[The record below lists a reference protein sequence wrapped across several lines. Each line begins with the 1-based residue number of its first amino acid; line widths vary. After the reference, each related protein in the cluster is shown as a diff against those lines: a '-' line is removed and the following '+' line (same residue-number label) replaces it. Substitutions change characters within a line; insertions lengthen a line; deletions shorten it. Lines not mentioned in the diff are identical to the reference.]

1 MKAKNRLKQLTLNFA
16 SPGADRVIG
25 EENTLITHERADFI
39 NEVEIETIL
48 AQHKLPAPAKVR
60 ELLVKA
66 REMRGLSMDEVATL
80 SFVESPELL
89 QELFAT
95 ARQIKEEIYGTRL
108 VFFAPLYISNR
119 CANECTYCA
128 FRATNAALKRR
139 TLTQNE
145 IAEETRILIRQG
157 HKRILMVSG
166 EALPPEGFQ
175 YLLDSIAT
183 IYSTRVG
190 PGEIRR
196 VNVNLA
202 PQTTERFRLLK
213 QAEIGTFQLF
223 QETYHRP
230 TYAAVH
236 LKGTKRD
243 YDWRATAFDRAME
256 AGIDDVGIGI
266 LFGLYDWRFE
276 IIAMMQQIRHLEEK
290 FGVGPHTISFPR
302 MEPAV
307 GSDIASQP
315 PYPVSDEDFMK
326 MIAIMRLAVPY
337 TGMIMSTRETAEVRR
352 ATLELGISQISAG
365 SRTDPGGY
373 KDGEGDP
380 NAGQFQLGDH
390 RTVEEV
396 VSDVVSLGYL
406 PSFCTACYRLGRT
419 GQDFMD
425 IAKPGE
431 IKYHCHPN
439 ALSTFQE
446 YLCDYAGPKAKS
458 IGEKLISIELQ
469 HMDGQQTACALPMLN
484 KVRRGERDV
493 FV

>member
-1 MKAKNRLKQLTLNFA
+1 M
-16 SPGADRVIG
+16 
-25 EENTLITHERADFI
+25 ITHERADFI
-39 NEVEIETIL
+39 CEQEIESIL
-48 AQHKLPAPAKVR
+48 AKSRRPEPSQVR

-66 REMRGLSMDEVATL
+66 REMHGLSMEEVARL

-89 QELFAT
+89 AEIFST
-95 ARQIKEEIYGTRL
+95 AKQIKEEIYGTRL
-108 VFFAPLYISNR
+108 VLFAPLYISNR

-128 FRATNAALKRR
+128 FRATNADLKRR
-139 TLTQNE
+139 TLTQEE

-157 HKRILMVSG
+157 HKRVLVVSG

-175 YLLDSIAT
+175 YILDSIAT
-183 IYSTRVG
+183 VYETKIG

-202 PQTTERFRLLK
+202 PQTTERFRQLK
-213 QAEIGTFQLF
+213 AANIGTFQLF

-243 YDWRATAFDRAME
+243 YDWRATAFDRAMT
-256 AGIDDVGIGI
+256 AGIDDVGIGV
-266 LFGLYDWRFE
+266 LFGLYEWRFE
-276 IIAMMQQIRHLEEK
+276 IIAMMQHIQHLEQK

-307 GSDIASQP
+307 GSDIASRP
-315 PYPVSDEDFMK
+315 PHPVSDADFLK

-337 TGMIMSTRETAEVRR
+337 TGMIMSTREGADVRR
-352 ATLELGISQISAG
+352 ATLEVGISQISAG

-373 KDGEGDP
+373 KDGLGDP
-380 NAGQFQLGDH
+380 NGSQFQLGDH
-390 RTVEEV
+390 RSVEEV

-425 IAKPGE
+425 MAKPGE

-446 YLCDYAGPKAKS
+446 YLSDYASPQAKAA
-458 IGEKLISIELQ
+458 GEKLISIELQ
-469 HMDGQQTACALPMLN
+469 HMDGQQTDIALPMLN
-484 KVRRGERDV
+484 QVRRGERDV

>member
-1 MKAKNRLKQLTLNFA
+1 M
-16 SPGADRVIG
+16 
-25 EENTLITHERADFI
+25 ITHERADFI
-39 NEVEIETIL
+39 NEQEIDAIL
-48 AQHKLPAPAKVR
+48 TSGLRPQPTQVR
-60 ELLVKA
+60 ELLAKA
-66 REMRGLSMDEVATL
+66 REMQGLSMEEVASL
-80 SFVESPELL
+80 SLVESPELL
-89 QELFAT
+89 AEIFST
-95 ARQIKEEIYGTRL
+95 AKQIKEEIYGSRL
-108 VFFAPLYISNR
+108 VLFAPLYISNR
-119 CANECTYCA
+119 CLNECTYCA
-128 FRATNAALKRR
+128 FRATNTALRRR
-139 TLTQNE
+139 TLNQEE

-157 HKRILMVSG
+157 HKRVLVVAG
-166 EALPPEGFQ
+166 EALPPQGFQ
-175 YLLDSIAT
+175 YIVDTIQT
-183 IYSTRVG
+183 IYGTRIG

-196 VNVNLA
+196 INVNLA
-202 PQTTERFRLLK
+202 PQTTERFRQLK
-213 QAEIGTFQLF
+213 EAQIGTFQLF

-256 AGIDDVGIGI
+256 AGIDDVGMGV

-276 IIAMMQQIRHLEEK
+276 LMAMMQHIHHLEEK
-290 FGVGPHTISFPR
+290 FGVGPHTLSFPR
-302 MEPAV
+302 IEPAV
-307 GSDIASQP
+307 GSDIASKP
-315 PYPVSDEDFMK
+315 PHAVSDADFLK
-326 MIAIMRLAVPY
+326 MVAIMRLAVPY

-380 NAGQFQLGDH
+380 NGSQFQLGDH

-396 VSDVVSLGYL
+396 VSDVVSLGFL

-425 IAKPGE
+425 LAKPGE

-446 YLCDYAGPKAKS
+446 YLCDYAGPQAKS
-458 IGEKLISIELQ
+458 AGEKLISIELQ
-469 HMDGQQTACALPMLN
+469 HMDGRQTACALPMLN
-484 KVRRGERDV
+484 QVRRGERDV

>member
-1 MKAKNRLKQLTLNFA
+1 MKK
-16 SPGADRVIG
+16 
-25 EENTLITHERADFI
+25 ENNLITHERADFI
-39 NEVEIETIL
+39 NEQEIEGIL
-48 AQHKLPAPAKVR
+48 GRPQRPSPSRVR
-60 ELLVKA
+60 ELLAKA
-66 REMRGLSMDEVATL
+66 REMQGLSMDEVACL
-80 SFVESPELL
+80 SFVERPDLL
-89 QELFAT
+89 DEIFST
-95 ARQIKEEIYGTRL
+95 AKNIKEEIYGSRL
-108 VFFAPLYISNR
+108 VLFAPLYISNR

-128 FRATNAALKRR
+128 FRATNTNLKRR
-139 TLTQNE
+139 TLTQEE

-157 HKRILMVSG
+157 HKRALVVSG
-166 EALPPEGFQ
+166 EALPPQGFQ
-175 YLLDSIAT
+175 YILDSIAT
-183 IYSTRVG
+183 VYDTRIG
-190 PGEIRR
+190 SGEIRR

-202 PQTTERFRLLK
+202 PQTLDRFRQLK
-213 QAEIGTFQLF
+213 AANIGTFQLF

-243 YDWRATAFDRAME
+243 YDWRTTAFDRAME
-256 AGIDDVGIGI
+256 AGIDDVGIGV

-276 IIAMMQQIRHLEEK
+276 IMAMMQHIRHLEET

-315 PYPVSDEDFMK
+315 PHPVNDADFMK

-380 NAGQFQLGDH
+380 NGSQFQLGDH
-390 RTVEEV
+390 RTIDEV
-396 VSDVVSLGYL
+396 VSDVVSLGFL
-406 PSFCTACYRLGRT
+406 PSFCTACYRMGRT
-419 GQDFMD
+419 GHDFMD
-425 IAKPGE
+425 LAKPGE

-446 YLCDYAGPKAKS
+446 YLCDYASPQAKS
-458 IGEKLISIELQ
+458 AGEKLISIELQ
-469 HMDGQQTACALPMLN
+469 QMDGRQTACALPMLN
-484 KVRRGERDV
+484 QVRRGERDV

>member
-1 MKAKNRLKQLTLNFA
+1 M
-16 SPGADRVIG
+16 
-25 EENTLITHERADFI
+25 ITHERANFI
-39 NEVEIETIL
+39 CEQEIEGIL
-48 AQHKLPAPAKVR
+48 AHRQSPAPAQVR

-66 REMRGLSMDEVATL
+66 REMHGLSMDEVARL

-89 QELFAT
+89 QEIFST
-95 ARQIKEEIYGTRL
+95 AKQIKEEIYGTRL
-108 VFFAPLYISNR
+108 VLFAPLYISNR

-128 FRATNAALKRR
+128 FRATNTALKRR
-139 TLTQNE
+139 TLTQAE

-157 HKRILMVSG
+157 HKRVLVVAG
-166 EALPPEGFQ
+166 EALPPQGFQ
-175 YLLDSIAT
+175 YILDSIAT
-183 IYSTRVG
+183 VYDTRIG
-190 PGEIRR
+190 NGEIRR

-202 PQTTERFRLLK
+202 PQTTERFRQLK
-213 QAEIGTFQLF
+213 QANIGTFQLF

-230 TYAAVH
+230 TYAEVH
-236 LKGTKRD
+236 LKGLKRD
-243 YDWRATAFDRAME
+243 YDWRATVFDRAME
-256 AGIDDVGIGI
+256 AGIDDVGMGV

-276 IIAMMQQIRHLEEK
+276 ILAMMQHFRHLEEK

-302 MEPAV
+302 IEPAF
-307 GSDIASQP
+307 GSDIASKP
-315 PYPVSDEDFMK
+315 PHAVSDADFMK

-352 ATLELGISQISAG
+352 TTLALGVSQISAG

-380 NAGQFQLGDH
+380 NSSQFQLGDH

-406 PSFCTACYRLGRT
+406 PSFCTACYRMGRT

-425 IAKPGE
+425 LAKPGE

-446 YLCDYAGPKAKS
+446 YLSDYAGPQAKS
-458 IGEKLISIELQ
+458 AGEKLISIELQ
-469 HMDGQQTACALPMLN
+469 HMDGQQIACALPMLN

>member
-1 MKAKNRLKQLTLNFA
+1 
-16 SPGADRVIG
+16 
-25 EENTLITHERADFI
+25 LITHERADFI
-39 NEVEIETIL
+39 CEQEIEGIL
-48 AQHKLPAPAKVR
+48 AHRQSPKPAQVR
-60 ELLVKA
+60 ELLAKA
-66 REMRGLSMDEVATL
+66 REMHGLSMDEVARL
-80 SFVESPELL
+80 SFVEDPELL
-89 QELFAT
+89 QEIFST
-95 ARQIKEEIYGTRL
+95 AKQIKEEIYGTRL
-108 VFFAPLYISNR
+108 VLFAPLYISNR

-128 FRATNAALKRR
+128 FRATNTALKRR
-139 TLTQNE
+139 TLTQAE

-157 HKRILMVSG
+157 HKRVLVVAG
-166 EALPPEGFQ
+166 EALPPQGFQ
-175 YLLDSIAT
+175 YIIDSIAT
-183 IYSTRVG
+183 VYDTRIG
-190 PGEIRR
+190 NGEIRR

-202 PQTTERFRLLK
+202 PQTTERFRQLK
-213 QAEIGTFQLF
+213 AANIGTFQLF

-230 TYAAVH
+230 TYAEVH
-236 LKGTKRD
+236 LKGLKRD
-243 YDWRATAFDRAME
+243 YDWRATVFDRAME
-256 AGIDDVGIGI
+256 AGIDDVGMGV

-276 IIAMMQQIRHLEEK
+276 ILAMMQHFRHLEEK

-302 MEPAV
+302 IEPAV
-307 GSDIASQP
+307 GSDIASKP
-315 PYPVSDEDFMK
+315 PHAVSDADFMK

-352 ATLELGISQISAG
+352 TTLALGVSQISAG

-380 NAGQFQLGDH
+380 NSSQFQLGDH

-406 PSFCTACYRLGRT
+406 PSFCTACYRMGRT

-425 IAKPGE
+425 LAKPGE

-446 YLCDYAGPKAKS
+446 YLSDYAGPQAKS
-458 IGEKLISIELQ
+458 AGEKLISIELQ

>member
-1 MKAKNRLKQLTLNFA
+1 M
-16 SPGADRVIG
+16 
-25 EENTLITHERADFI
+25 ITHERANFI
-39 NEVEIETIL
+39 CEQEIEGIL
-48 AQHKLPAPAKVR
+48 AHRQSPAPAQVR

-66 REMRGLSMDEVATL
+66 REMHGLSMDEVARL

-89 QELFAT
+89 QEIFST
-95 ARQIKEEIYGTRL
+95 AKQIKEEIYGTRL
-108 VFFAPLYISNR
+108 VLFAPLYISNR

-128 FRATNAALKRR
+128 FRATNTALKRR
-139 TLTQNE
+139 TLTQAE

-157 HKRILMVSG
+157 HKRVLVVAG
-166 EALPPEGFQ
+166 EALPPQGFQ
-175 YLLDSIAT
+175 YIIDSIAT
-183 IYSTRVG
+183 VYDTRIG
-190 PGEIRR
+190 NGEIRR

-202 PQTTERFRLLK
+202 PQTTERFRQLK
-213 QAEIGTFQLF
+213 AANIGTFQLF

-230 TYAAVH
+230 TYAEVH
-236 LKGTKRD
+236 LKGLKRD
-243 YDWRATAFDRAME
+243 YDWRATVFDRAME
-256 AGIDDVGIGI
+256 AGIDDVGMGV

-276 IIAMMQQIRHLEEK
+276 ILAMMQHFRHLEEK

-302 MEPAV
+302 IEPAF
-307 GSDIASQP
+307 GSDIASKP
-315 PYPVSDEDFMK
+315 PHAVSDADFMK

-352 ATLELGISQISAG
+352 TTLALGVSQISAG

-380 NAGQFQLGDH
+380 NSSQFQLGDH

-406 PSFCTACYRLGRT
+406 PSFCTACYRMGRT

-425 IAKPGE
+425 LAKPGE

-446 YLCDYAGPKAKS
+446 YLSDYAGPQAKS
-458 IGEKLISIELQ
+458 AGEKLISIELQ
-469 HMDGQQTACALPMLN
+469 HMDGQQIACALPMLN

>member
-1 MKAKNRLKQLTLNFA
+1 
-16 SPGADRVIG
+16 VI
-25 EENTLITHERADFI
+25 EKETIVITHERADFI
-39 NEVEIETIL
+39 NEVEIENVL
-48 AQHKLPAPAKVR
+48 AQRQPPAPAQVR
-60 ELLVKA
+60 ELLAKA
-66 REMRGLSMDEVATL
+66 REMRGLAMDEVARL
-80 SFVESPELL
+80 SFVEAPELL
-89 QELFAT
+89 REIFST
-95 ARQIKEEIYGTRL
+95 AKQIKEDIYGTRL
-108 VFFAPLYISNR
+108 VLFAPLYISNR
-119 CANECTYCA
+119 CMNECTYCA
-128 FRATNAALKRR
+128 FRATNSTLKRR
-139 TLTQNE
+139 TLTQEE
-145 IAEETRILIRQG
+145 IAEETRILVRQG
-157 HKRILMVSG
+157 QKRILMVSG
-166 EALPPEGFQ
+166 EALPPQGFQ
-175 YLLDSIAT
+175 YILDSIAT
-183 IYSTRVG
+183 IYNTKVG

-202 PQTTERFRLLK
+202 PQTVERFRLLK
-213 QAEIGTFQLF
+213 EAEIGTFQLF

-230 TYAAVH
+230 TYAKVH
-236 LKGTKRD
+236 LKGSKRD

-256 AGIDDVGIGI
+256 AGIDDVGIGA

-276 IIAMMQQIRHLEEK
+276 IMAMMQQIRHLEEN

-315 PYPVSDEDFMK
+315 PHPV
-326 MIAIMRLAVPY
+326 MRLAVPY

-380 NAGQFQLGDH
+380 NGSQFQLGDH
-390 RTVEEV
+390 RSVEEV
-396 VSDVVSLGYL
+396 VSDVVSLGFL

-425 IAKPGE
+425 LAKPGE

-446 YLCDYAGPKAKS
+446 YLCDYAGSKAKS
-458 IGEKLISIELQ
+458 TGEKLISIELQ

>member
-1 MKAKNRLKQLTLNFA
+1 M
-16 SPGADRVIG
+16 
-25 EENTLITHERADFI
+25 ITHEQAEFI
-39 NEVEIETIL
+39 NEEEIEGIL
-48 AQHKLPAPAKVR
+48 ARSLRPQPAQVR

-66 REMRGLSMDEVATL
+66 REMHGLSMEEVARL

-89 QELFAT
+89 AEIFQT
-95 ARQIKEEIYGTRL
+95 AKQIKEDVYGSRL
-108 VFFAPLYISNR
+108 VLFAPLYISNR

-128 FRATNAALKRR
+128 FRATNTELRRR
-139 TLTQNE
+139 TLTQEE

-157 HKRILMVSG
+157 QKRVLMVSG
-166 EALPPEGFQ
+166 EALPPQGFQ
-175 YLLDSIAT
+175 YILDSIAT
-183 IYSTRVG
+183 IYSTKVG

-202 PQTTERFRLLK
+202 PQSVERFKQLK
-213 QAEIGTFQLF
+213 QADIGTFQLF

-230 TYAAVH
+230 TYAQVH

-256 AGIDDVGIGI
+256 AGIDDIGMGA
-266 LFGLYDWRFE
+266 LFGLYHWRFE
-276 IIAMMQQIRHLEEK
+276 IIAMMQQIRHLEER

-302 MEPAV
+302 IEPAV
-307 GSDIASQP
+307 GSEIASQP
-315 PYPVSDEDFMK
+315 PYAVSDADFLK

-380 NAGQFQLGDH
+380 NGSQFQLGDH
-390 RTVEEV
+390 RSIEEV
-396 VSDVVSLGYL
+396 VKDVVSLGFL

-425 IAKPGE
+425 VAKPGE

-446 YLCDYAGPKAKS
+446 YLCDYASPEAKAA
-458 IGEKLISIELQ
+458 GEKFISIELQ
-469 HMDGQQTACALPMLN
+469 KMDGQQTATALPMLN
-484 KVRRGERDV
+484 QVRRGERDV
-493 FV
+493 FI

>member
-1 MKAKNRLKQLTLNFA
+1 M
-16 SPGADRVIG
+16 
-25 EENTLITHERADFI
+25 ITHERADFI
-39 NEVEIETIL
+39 CEQEIEGIL
-48 AQHKLPAPAKVR
+48 THRQSPKPAQVR

-66 REMRGLSMDEVATL
+66 KEMHGLSMDEVARL

-89 QELFAT
+89 QEIFSA
-95 ARQIKEEIYGTRL
+95 AKQIKEEIYGSRL
-108 VFFAPLYISNR
+108 VLFAPLYVSNR

-128 FRATNAALKRR
+128 FRATNTSLKRR
-139 TLTQNE
+139 TLTQDE

-157 HKRILMVSG
+157 HKRVLIVSG
-166 EALPPEGFQ
+166 EALPPQGFQ
-175 YLLDSIAT
+175 YLIDSIAT
-183 IYSTRVG
+183 VYNTKIG

-202 PQTTERFRLLK
+202 PQTTDRFRQLK
-213 QAEIGTFQLF
+213 EADIGTFQLF

-230 TYAAVH
+230 TYAEVH

-243 YDWRATAFDRAME
+243 YDWRATAFDRAMD
-256 AGIDDVGIGI
+256 AGIDDVGMGV

-276 IIAMMQQIRHLEEK
+276 MLAMMQHFRHLEQK
-290 FGVGPHTISFPR
+290 YGVGPHTISFPR
-302 MEPAV
+302 IEPAV
-307 GSDIASQP
+307 GSEIASQP
-315 PYPVSDEDFMK
+315 PHAVSDADFLK

-352 ATLELGISQISAG
+352 KTLALGISQISAG

-380 NAGQFQLGDH
+380 NGSQFQLGDH

-406 PSFCTACYRLGRT
+406 PSFCTACYRMGRT

-425 IAKPGE
+425 LAKPGE

-446 YLCDYAGPKAKS
+446 YLCDYASPQAKS
-458 IGEKLISIELQ
+458 AGEKLISIELQ

-484 KVRRGERDV
+484 QVRRGERDV

>member
-1 MKAKNRLKQLTLNFA
+1 
-16 SPGADRVIG
+16 
-25 EENTLITHERADFI
+25 LITHERADFI
-39 NEVEIETIL
+39 NEVEIERIL
-48 AQHKLPAPAKVR
+48 AQHKRPEPAKVR
-60 ELLVKA
+60 ELLAKA
-66 REMRGLSMDEVATL
+66 REMRGLTMDEVATL

-89 QELFAT
+89 QEIFAT
-95 ARQIKEEIYGTRL
+95 AKQIKEEIYGTRL

-128 FRATNAALKRR
+128 FRATNASLKRR

-183 IYSTRVG
+183 IYSTHVG

-202 PQTTERFRLLK
+202 PQTTERFRQLK

-236 LKGTKRD
+236 LKGAKRD
-243 YDWRATAFDRAME
+243 YDWRTTAFDRAME
-256 AGIDDVGIGI
+256 AGIDDVGMGV

-302 MEPAV
+302 MEPAA
-307 GSDIASQP
+307 GSDLASQP
-315 PYPVSDEDFMK
+315 PHPVSDADFMK

-373 KDGEGDP
+373 KDSENDLNG
-380 NAGQFQLGDH
+380 GQFQLGDH

-425 IAKPGE
+425 VAKPGE

-446 YLCDYAGPKAKS
+446 YLSDYASPQAKS
-458 IGEKLISIELQ
+458 AGEKLISIELQ
-469 HMDGQQTACALPMLN
+469 HMDGRQTACALPMLN

>member
-1 MKAKNRLKQLTLNFA
+1 M
-16 SPGADRVIG
+16 
-25 EENTLITHERADFI
+25 
-39 NEVEIETIL
+39 L
-48 AQHKLPAPAKVR
+48 AQGLRPERSQVR
-60 ELLVKA
+60 ELLAKA
-66 REMRGLSMDEVATL
+66 REMQGLSMHEVARL
-80 SFVESPELL
+80 SFVDSPELL
-89 QELFAT
+89 AELFST
-95 ARQIKEEIYGTRL
+95 AKQVKEEIYGSRL
-108 VFFAPLYISNR
+108 VLFAPLYVSNR

-139 TLTQNE
+139 TLTQEE

-157 HKRILMVSG
+157 HKRVLVVAG
-166 EALPPEGFQ
+166 EALPPQGFQ
-175 YLLDSIAT
+175 YILDSIAT
-183 IYSTRVG
+183 IYDTRVG

-196 VNVNLA
+196 INVNLA
-202 PQTTERFRLLK
+202 PQTVERFRQLK
-213 QAEIGTFQLF
+213 EANIGTFQLF

-230 TYAAVH
+230 TYASVH

-243 YDWRATAFDRAME
+243 YDWRATVFDRAME
-256 AGIDDVGIGI
+256 AGIDDVGIGV

-276 IIAMMQQIRHLEEK
+276 VLAMMQHIHHLEQK

-307 GSDIASQP
+307 GSDIAARP
-315 PYPVSDEDFMK
+315 PHAVSDADFLK

-352 ATLELGISQISAG
+352 ETFKVGISQISAG

-380 NAGQFQLGDH
+380 NGSQFQLGDH
-390 RTVEEV
+390 RSVEEV

-425 IAKPGE
+425 LAKPGE

-446 YLCDYAGPKAKS
+446 YLCDYAGTRAKS
-458 IGEKLISIELQ
+458 AGEKLISIELQ

>member
-1 MKAKNRLKQLTLNFA
+1 
-16 SPGADRVIG
+16 
-25 EENTLITHERADFI
+25 LITHERADFI
-39 NEVEIETIL
+39 CEQEIEGIL
-48 AQHKLPAPAKVR
+48 THRQSPKPAQVR

-66 REMRGLSMDEVATL
+66 KEMHGLSMDEVARL

-89 QELFAT
+89 QEIFSA
-95 ARQIKEEIYGTRL
+95 AKQIKEEIYGSRL
-108 VFFAPLYISNR
+108 VLFAPLYVSNR

-128 FRATNAALKRR
+128 FRATNTSLKRR
-139 TLTQNE
+139 TLTQEE

-157 HKRILMVSG
+157 HKRVLIVSG
-166 EALPPEGFQ
+166 EALPPQGFQ
-175 YLLDSIAT
+175 YLIDSIT
-183 IYSTRVG
+183 TVYNTKIG

-202 PQTTERFRLLK
+202 PQTTDRFRQLK
-213 QAEIGTFQLF
+213 EADIGTFQLF

-230 TYAAVH
+230 TYAEVH

-243 YDWRATAFDRAME
+243 YDWRATAFDRAMD
-256 AGIDDVGIGI
+256 AGIDDVGMGV

-276 IIAMMQQIRHLEEK
+276 MLAMMQHFRHLEQK
-290 FGVGPHTISFPR
+290 YGVGPHTISFPR
-302 MEPAV
+302 IEPAV
-307 GSDIASQP
+307 GSEIASQP
-315 PYPVSDEDFMK
+315 PHAVSDADFLK

-352 ATLELGISQISAG
+352 KTLALGISQISAG

-380 NAGQFQLGDH
+380 NGSQFQLGDH

-406 PSFCTACYRLGRT
+406 PSFCTACYRMGRT

-425 IAKPGE
+425 LAKPGE

-446 YLCDYAGPKAKS
+446 YLCDYASPQAKS
-458 IGEKLISIELQ
+458 AGEKLISIELQ

-484 KVRRGERDV
+484 QVRRGERDV

>member
-1 MKAKNRLKQLTLNFA
+1 
-16 SPGADRVIG
+16 
-25 EENTLITHERADFI
+25 LITHERADFI

-48 AQHKLPAPAKVR
+48 AHHKSPEPLKVR
-60 ELLVKA
+60 ELLAKA

-89 QELFAT
+89 QEIFAT
-95 ARQIKEEIYGTRL
+95 AKQIKEDIYGSRL

-119 CANECTYCA
+119 CSNECTYCA
-128 FRATNAALKRR
+128 FRATNASLKRR
-139 TLTQNE
+139 TLTQKE

-157 HKRILMVSG
+157 HKRVLMVSG
-166 EALPPEGFQ
+166 EALPPDGFQ

-256 AGIDDVGIGI
+256 AGIDDVGIGV

-276 IIAMMQQIRHLEEK
+276 IIAMMQQIRHLENK

-315 PYPVSDEDFMK
+315 PHPVSDADFLR

-380 NAGQFQLGDH
+380 NGSQFQLGDH
-390 RTVEEV
+390 RSVEEV
-396 VSDVVSLGYL
+396 VSDVVTLGFL

-425 IAKPGE
+425 LAKPGE

-446 YLCDYAGPKAKS
+446 YLSDYASPQAKS
-458 IGEKLISIELQ
+458 AGEKLISIELQ

>member
-1 MKAKNRLKQLTLNFA
+1 M
-16 SPGADRVIG
+16 
-25 EENTLITHERADFI
+25 ITEERADFI
-39 NEVEIETIL
+39 NHEEVESLLT
-48 AQHKLPAPAKVR
+48 KRSRPAPSKVR
-60 ELLVKA
+60 ELLAKA
-66 REMRGLSMDEVATL
+66 RELHGLSMEEVACLTQ
-80 SFVESPELL
+80 VENPDLL
-89 QELFAT
+89 AEISST
-95 ARQIKEEIYGTRL
+95 ARKIKEEIYGSRL

-128 FRATNAALKRR
+128 FRATNTELTRR
-139 TLTQNE
+139 TLTQEE

-157 HKRILMVSG
+157 HKRVLVVAG
-166 EALPPEGFQ
+166 EALPPRGFQ
-175 YLLDSIAT
+175 YITDTIST
-183 IYSTRVG
+183 IYDTRVG

-202 PQTTERFRLLK
+202 PQSVERFKLLK
-213 QAEIGTFQLF
+213 DAGIGTFQLF

-230 TYAAVH
+230 TYASVH
-236 LKGTKRD
+236 LKGKKRD

-256 AGIDDVGIGI
+256 AGIDDVGMGL

-276 IIAMMQQIRHLEEK
+276 VLSLMQHIRHLEET

-307 GSDIASQP
+307 GSDIASRP
-315 PYPVSDEDFMK
+315 PHVVSDADFIK
-326 MIAIMRLAVPY
+326 LIAIMRLAVPY

-352 ATLELGISQISAG
+352 QTFAVGISQISAG

-380 NAGQFQLGDH
+380 NGSQFQLGDH
-390 RTVEEV
+390 RSVEEV
-396 VSDVVSLGYL
+396 VTDVVSLGYT

-425 IAKPGE
+425 LAKPGE
-431 IKYHCHPN
+431 IKYHCQPN
-439 ALSTFQE
+439 ALSTFLE
-446 YLCDYAGPKAKS
+446 YLCDYAGPVAKS
-458 IGEKLISIELQ
+458 AGEKLISIELQ
-469 HMDGQQTACALPMLN
+469 QMDNHQTACTLPMLN
-484 KVRRGERDV
+484 QVRRGERDV